1 MNAASKKIL
10 IADDDASIRLVLSQA
25 FTRLGYQV
33 RATGN
38 AATLLKWVS
47 DGEGDLIVTDVV
59 MPDENVF
66 DVLPR
71 IRKERP
77 KLPVIVMS
85 AQNNLITAVN
95 AAEMGA
101 FDYIPKPFDLDDMTA
116 AARRALSR
124 PADPEAA
131 RAQAR
136 AVRDDR
142 LPLIGRSGPMQEV
155 YRTIARLVGADL
167 TVLLSGE
174 SGTGKELVARALH
187 DMGRR
192 RDGKFVTINLAAVP
206 RERVETE
213 LFGKEDGDCGKL
225 IDADGGTLFLDEIGD
240 MPLDAQTRLLRVI
253 DGSEP
258 ALNPKTGR
266 RPNVRIIAA
275 TNRDLRGLIQQG
287 LFREDLFFRLNV
299 APLRLPPLRDRVDDI
314 PDLARAF
321 LLRANREGLPSKTID
336 AAALDR
342 LKQHPWPGN
351 VRELENLIRRIC
363 ALYGEDLITA
373 RIVERELA
381 DQQPTAQ
388 GEEGPATLAQ
398 LVERK
403 LSSYFADQPDGL
415 PPAGLYDR
423 VLEEVERPLIQLT
436 LSATRGNQVRAAE
449 ILGLN
454 RNTLRK
460 KISDL
465 GVEMQRGRR

>member
-1 MNAASKKIL
+1 MSE
-10 IADDDASIRLVLSQA
+10 
-25 FTRLGYQV
+25 
-33 RATGN
+33 
-38 AATLLKWVS
+38 
-47 DGEGDLIVTDVV
+47 GEGDLIVTDVM
-59 MPDENVF
+59 MPDGNVF

-71 IRKERP
+71 IRKQRP
-77 KLPVIVMS
+77 KLPIIVMS

-101 FDYIPKPFDLDDMTA
+101 FDYIPKPFDLDDMTS

-167 TVLLSGE
+167 TVLITGE
-174 SGTGKELVARALH
+174 SGAGKELVARALH

-213 LFGKEDGDCGKL
+213 LFGKEDGDHGKL

-336 AAALDR
+336 AGALDR
-342 LKQHPWPGN
+342 LKLHPWPGN

-381 DQQPTAQ
+381 DHQPLAR
-388 GEEGPATLAQ
+388 GGEGPATLAQ
-398 LVERK
+398 LVERS
-403 LSSYFADQPDGL
+403 LSSYFADQPDGV

-436 LSATRGNQVRAAE
+436 LAATRGNQVRAAE

>member
-25 FTRLGYQV
+25 FTRLGFQV

-38 AATLLKWVS
+38 ASTLLKWVT
-47 DGEGDLIVTDVV
+47 DGEGDLVITDVV

-71 IRKERP
+71 IKKERP

-95 AAEMGA
+95 AAEVGA

-167 TVLLSGE
+167 TVLITGE

-192 RDGKFVTINLAAVP
+192 RDGKFVTVNLAAVP
-206 RERVETE
+206 RERVEAE
-213 LFGKEDGDCGKL
+213 LFGKEDGDVGKL
-225 IDADGGTLFLDEIGD
+225 VEADGGTLFLDEIGD

-275 TNRDLRGLIQQG
+275 TNRDLRGLIREG

-299 APLRLPPLRDRVDDI
+299 APLRLPPLRDRADDI

-342 LKQHPWPGN
+342 LKQHAWPGN
-351 VRELENLIRRIC
+351 VRELENLVRRIC

-373 RIVERELA
+373 RIIERELA
-381 DQQPTAQ
+381 DQQPVVP

-403 LSSYFADQPDGL
+403 LSSYFADQPDGI

-465 GVEMQRGRR
+465 GVEMLRARR